1 MKSPR
6 AFVLLDVDDTIL
18 DFRKA
23 EAVAL
28 SKALAERKIEP
39 TPAIIERY
47 SQINKSQWEL
57 LEEGRLTREQV
68 LLRRFELLFEELGL
82 DLSPERMR
90 DRYEHYLAVGHYFMP
105 GAPELLR
112 ELYGKYALYIVSNG
126 TASVQAGRLASA
138 GIENF
143 FEGIFISQEIGC
155 NKPGQAF
162 FERCFARIAN
172 FDPRRAMIVG
182 DSLTSD
188 IRGGRNAGILSCWYN
203 PRGSA
208 PRQDI
213 RPDYE
218 IQSLAQLPALLDSL
232 FPEQA
237 E

>member
-155 NKPGQAF
+155 NKPEQAF

>member
-90 DRYEHYLAVGHYFMP
+90 DRYEHYLAVGHYFVP

-155 NKPGQAF
+155 NKPEQAF

>member
-90 DRYEHYLAVGHYFMP
+90 GAGAAVGAVRKICAVHCLQRYGQCP
-105 GAPELLR
+105 G
-112 ELYGKYALYIVSNG
+112 G
-126 TASVQAGRLASA
+126 TACQ
-138 GIENF
+138 
-143 FEGIFISQEIGC
+143 
-155 NKPGQAF
+155 
-162 FERCFARIAN
+162 
-172 FDPRRAMIVG
+172 RRNREF
-182 DSLTSD
+182 L
-188 IRGGRNAGILSCWYN
+188 
-203 PRGSA
+203 
-208 PRQDI
+208 
-213 RPDYE
+213 
-218 IQSLAQLPALLDSL
+218 
-232 FPEQA
+232 
-237 E
+237 

>member
-105 GAPELLR
+105 GAPELLW

-155 NKPGQAF
+155 NKPEQAF